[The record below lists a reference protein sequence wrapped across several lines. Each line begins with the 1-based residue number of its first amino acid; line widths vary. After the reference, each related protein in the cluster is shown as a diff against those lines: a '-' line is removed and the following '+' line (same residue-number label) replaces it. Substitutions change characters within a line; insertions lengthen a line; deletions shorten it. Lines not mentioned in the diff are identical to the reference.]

1 MLAVI
6 DSKGRFQGMIDI
18 ALARKPLLDPSK
30 YDSWHV
36 YNIMEPVPE
45 FLYVG
50 EKMESVMAKF
60 DRTDAWRLPVVD
72 ADRKYLGF
80 ISKSRLLMAYRAELK
95 EITSED

>member
-1 MLAVI
+1 
-6 DSKGRFQGMIDI
+6 MIDI
-18 ALARKPLLDPSK
+18 ATARKPLLDPSK

-36 YNIMEPVPE
+36 FNLMQAAPDYIH
-45 FLYVG
+45 VG

-72 ADRKYLGF
+72 DDRKYLGF

-95 EITSED
+95 EIASED